1 MGIAAPLLAT
11 LALTLVAAGP
21 AAKQAS
27 LIRPLASAEVD
38 WTAGTITASAGAAAD
53 MRMPGPQTARP
64 GAERRAR
71 AAATEKLRAAL
82 RLLPLRKG
90 AKPTDKEIESA
101 LTHATTSRTEYQSN
115 GGVVLWLRVGF
126 ADLGDSPSAPAST
139 SPVVLAATSMD
150 LQARP
155 VALVDGKEVALQRV
169 GFRVGSAPAEAVP
182 AQADGQGRLVLGKGN
197 PHTAEQLAAG
207 PVVIYVQRVP

>member
-1 MGIAAPLLAT
+1 MGIAAPLLAA
-11 LALTLVAAGP
+11 LALVAGP
-21 AAKQAS
+21 AASPA
-27 LIRPLASAEVD
+27 LIRPLAEAEVD

-53 MRMPGPQTARP
+53 IRMPGPQTARP

-90 AKPTDKEIESA
+90 QKPTDKEIETA
-101 LTHATTSRTEYQSN
+101 LAHAVTSRTEYQSN

-126 ADLGDSPSAPAST
+126 ADLGDSKPEPAAG
-139 SPVVLAATSMD
+139 PVLLAAKSME

-155 VALVDGKEVALQRV
+155 LALVDGKEVALQRV
-169 GFRVGSAPAEAVP
+169 GFRQGPAPAEAVHV
-182 AQADGQGRLVLGKGN
+182 QVDGQGRMVLGKGKQ
-197 PHTAEQLAAG
+197 HTPEQLAVG

>member
-1 MGIAAPLLAT
+1 MLAT
-11 LALTLVAAGP
+11 LAAALVAGP
-21 AAKQAS
+21 AANPAA
-27 LIRPLASAEVD
+27 LLRPLAEAEVD
-38 WTAGTITASAGAAAD
+38 WTAGTVTVSAGAAAD

-82 RLLPLRKG
+82 RQLPLRKG
-90 AKPTDKEIESA
+90 QKASDKEIETA
-101 LTHATTSRTEYQSN
+101 LTHATTSRIEYQSN

-126 ADLGDSPSAPAST
+126 ADLGDGKPPAT
-139 SPVVLAATSMD
+139 SPVVLATKSMD

-155 VALVDGKEVALQRV
+155 FALVDGKDVALSHV
-169 GFRVGSAPAEAVP
+169 GYRQGAAPAEATQVKV
-182 AQADGQGRLVLGKGN
+182 DGQGRIVLDKAN
-197 PHTAEQLAAG
+197 QLTAEQLAAG